1 MLIIKNIK
9 KKKYIKIVLS
19 HSYHNW
25 FFIMSELHSLLGI
38 YLKKKTYNVSTKT
51 SKLAD
56 NNKFKISF
64 KIKLY

>member
-1 MLIIKNIK
+1 
-9 KKKYIKIVLS
+9 
-19 HSYHNW
+19 
-25 FFIMSELHSLLGI
+25 MSELHSLLGI